1 MLKEYRVKRGF
12 TLEKL
17 AEECDISWKNL
28 QRIENGKYF
37 KAKFEIIQKII
48 MVLEISDKDIIRFIK
63 SLEKN

>member
-1 MLKEYRVKRGF
+1 MLKGYRVKRGF